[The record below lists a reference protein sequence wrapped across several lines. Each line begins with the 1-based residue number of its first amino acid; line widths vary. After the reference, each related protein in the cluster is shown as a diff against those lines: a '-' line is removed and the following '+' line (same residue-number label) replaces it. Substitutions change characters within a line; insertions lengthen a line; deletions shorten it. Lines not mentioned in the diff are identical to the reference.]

1 MNINEIKLYSVVK
14 FKEHGHCGL
23 TVEGVVVNI
32 NGETLIIH
40 DYEDN
45 EWILD
50 VKNIIS
56 CKDQFKKSV

>member
-23 TVEGVVVNI
+23 TVDGVVVSI
-32 NGETLIIH
+32 NVGTLIVH
-40 DYEDN
+40 DFEDN

-50 VKNIIS
+50 VGNIIS
-56 CKDQFKKSV
+56 CKDQFTRIN